1 MTAVAGD
8 SEHRPHILG
17 LAMTAAD
24 VDAAEAFSG
33 ERIRYRRAWRLPRAL
48 RPYRLR
54 ADDIVITPVD
64 VGRDLEYGRD

>member
-1 MTAVAGD
+1 MSQPKVGI
-8 SEHRPHILG
+8 ILAQLG
-17 LAMTAAD
+17 TP
-24 VDAAEAFSG
+24 EAPT
-33 ERIRYRRAWRLPRAL
+33 PRAL